1 MDCESGE
8 SMAKDEV
15 ACRCREKSGG
25 RETGAVAF
33 LPALGPW
40 APPAKRGPSL
50 ESIYRVSLT
59 VDLCEGNKI
68 ISFKK
73 FTSPQP
79 VGAPQKEKK
88 SGALGTCP
96 VCPLVK
102 TALDWFEDDGDKP
115 GVGQTKIVRRI
126 LVRGRSVPRCRLR
139 RIKF

>member
-1 MDCESGE
+1 
-8 SMAKDEV
+8 MAKDEV

-88 SGALGTCP
+88 IWGPWARAQCAHWLRRPWTGLRMTETSRELVRPRASVGFWLGGGQCP
-96 VCPLVK
+96 V
-102 TALDWFEDDGDKP
+102 AA
-115 GVGQTKIVRRI
+115 
-126 LVRGRSVPRCRLR
+126 
-139 RIKF
+139 